1 MSHLPLRRL
10 LSKLAA
16 LALTTSQVGP
26 AMAADEAEL
35 YDTDT
40 PIDREQIG
48 TRDAA
53 LALGRGLA
61 LALAELRPLTATQL
75 VATWAL
81 SPDPVRRLAVAHA
94 IEWTFPLVGDALAID
109 HLSRDRDATVRAA
122 AARAAWVRRAT
133 GGDPGVLDRLAD
145 DPEPAVRAIAS
156 AAR

>member
-16 LALTTSQVGP
+16 LALTTSPVGP
-26 AMAADEAEL
+26 AVAADETEL

-40 PIDREQIG
+40 PIDREHIEA
-48 TRDAA
+48 RDAA

-61 LALAELRPLTATQL
+61 LALTELRPLTATQL

-94 IEWTFPLVGDALAID
+94 LEWTFPLVGDALAID
-109 HLSRDRDATVRAA
+109 HLSRDRDAAVRAA

-133 GGDPGVLDRLAD
+133 GGDAGVLDRLAD

>member
-26 AMAADEAEL
+26 AVAADETEL

-40 PIDREQIG
+40 PIDREHVAAG
-48 TRDAA
+48 DAA

-61 LALAELRPLTATQL
+61 LALTELRPLTATQL

-94 IEWTFPLVGDALAID
+94 LEWTFPLVGDALAID
-109 HLSRDRDATVRAA
+109 HLSRDRDAAVRAA

-133 GGDPGVLDRLAD
+133 GGDAGVLDRLAD